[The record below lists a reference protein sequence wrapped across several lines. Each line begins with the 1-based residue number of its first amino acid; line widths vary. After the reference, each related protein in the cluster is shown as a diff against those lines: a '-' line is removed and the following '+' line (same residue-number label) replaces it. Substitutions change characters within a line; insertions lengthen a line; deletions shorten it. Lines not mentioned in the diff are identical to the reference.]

1 MSPRD
6 TDRRKRRVVF
16 KLLCGFVM
24 FAIWLKP
31 SPQPSPCEG
40 EGVYV
45 ARKFDNARK
54 NDIAGKFEIAS
65 KVDIARQLI

>member
-1 MSPRD
+1 
-6 TDRRKRRVVF
+6 
-16 KLLCGFVM
+16 M

-31 SPQPSPCEG
+31 SPQPSPCEA

-54 NDIAGKFEIAS
+54 IDIAGKFDVAS